1 VTPPPPHPVGD
12 LVCADSNP
20 TPTIIVVATRQT
32 AGTRAKDSDRNDTC
46 QILDSA
52 LSDGQLSMEE
62 HRTRVALAT
71 GAETLGDLQS
81 LISDLQTNNAPVQ
94 LPNLK
99 KRPRLPGA
107 GGGSWRFGLA
117 VSVVLV
123 LLGIAI
129 GWGLYGNTSSPLSFT
144 SDPGAKSD
152 GIPAKVLTPPKQLQS
167 LGGLNGLLEQMHQ
180 RFGDTM
186 GYSLTIYPEYAVL
199 SRADP
204 TDDRRKL
211 SYTYR
216 GGFDDP
222 STSAKDNERDLL
234 VDLAA
239 FDVKTAVGI
248 LRGAPETVG
257 LQQKDVKPNS
267 TYLSIDPS
275 RDPVA
280 PGTLELRASV
290 SSDFGSGSI
299 TFAGDGTIKR
309 IDTALD

>member
-1 VTPPPPHPVGD
+1 
-12 LVCADSNP
+12 
-20 TPTIIVVATRQT
+20 VATRQS

-52 LSDGQLSMEE
+52 LADGQLSMEE

-81 LISDLQTNNAPVQ
+81 LISDLQTGNAPVQ

-99 KRPRLPGA
+99 KPVRLGGGA
-107 GGGSWRFGLA
+107 GSGWGVRAA
-117 VSVVLV
+117 VAGVLV
-123 LLGIAI
+123 VLGIAI
-129 GWGLYGNTSSPLSFT
+129 GWGLYGNTPSPLNFT

-152 GIPAKVLTPPKQLQS
+152 GIAPKVVTPPKQLQS
-167 LGGLNGLLEQMHQ
+167 LGGLSGLLEQMRQ
-180 RFGDTM
+180 RFGDTT
-186 GYSLTIYPEYAVL
+186 GYSLTIYPDYAVV

-222 STSAKDNERDLL
+222 STSAKDDDDVL

-239 FDVKTAVGI
+239 FDVKTAVGF
-248 LRGAPETVG
+248 LRGAPEMVG
-257 LQQKDVKPNS
+257 LQQKDVKANS

-275 RDPVA
+275 RDPLT
-280 PGTLELRASV
+280 PGALTLRASV

-309 IDTALD
+309 IDTATD

>member
-1 VTPPPPHPVGD
+1 MAATKPV
-12 LVCADSNP
+12 
-20 TPTIIVVATRQT
+20 RQS
-32 AGTRAKDSDRNDTC
+32 AGTRAKDTDRNDTC

-81 LISDLQTNNAPVQ
+81 LISDLQNQNAPVQ
-94 LPNLK
+94 LPDLSK
-99 KRPRLPGA
+99 PSMLATGRGA
-107 GGGSWRFGLA
+107 FTGGLGMRAA
-117 VSVVLV
+117 VAGVLV
-123 LLGIAI
+123 ILGIAI

-152 GIPAKVLTPPKQLQS
+152 GIPGKVITPPKQLQS
-167 LGGLNGLLEQMHQ
+167 LGGLNGLLEQMRQ

-186 GYSLTIYPEYAVL
+186 GYGLTVYPEYAVL
-199 SRADP
+199 TRPDS

-222 STSAKDNERDLL
+222 SVSAKGDGDVL

-239 FDVKTAVGI
+239 FDVPVVVGI
-248 LRGAPETVG
+248 LRGTPETVG
-257 LQQKDVKPNS
+257 LQLKDVDADS
-267 TYLSIDPS
+267 TYLTIDPAA
-275 RDPVA
+275 DPTT
-280 PGTLELRASV
+280 PGALELRSSV
-290 SSDFGSGSI
+290 NSDFGSGSV

-309 IDTALD
+309 IDQATD

>member
-1 VTPPPPHPVGD
+1 
-12 LVCADSNP
+12 
-20 TPTIIVVATRQT
+20 VATRHT
-32 AGTRAKDSDRNDTC
+32 PGTRAKDTDRNDTC

-81 LISDLQTNNAPVQ
+81 LVSDLQTNNAPVQ
-94 LPNLK
+94 LPDLR
-99 KRPRLPGA
+99 KRPKLS
-107 GGGSWRFGLA
+107 GGGGNRGIGIA
-117 VSVVLV
+117 VAVVLV

-129 GWGLYGNTSSPLSFT
+129 GWGLYGNTTSPLSFT

-152 GIPAKVLTPPKQLQS
+152 GIPGKVLTPPKQLQS
-167 LGGLNGLLEQMHQ
+167 LGGLTGLLEQMRQ

-204 TDDRRKL
+204 TDERRKL

-222 STSAKDNERDLL
+222 STSAKDDDDVL

-239 FDVKTAVGI
+239 FDIKETVRI

-257 LQQKDVKPNS
+257 LQPKDVKADS

-280 PGTLELRASV
+280 PGTLTLRASV

-299 TFAGDGTIKR
+299 TFAGDGAIKR
-309 IDTALD
+309 IDTATD

>member
-1 VTPPPPHPVGD
+1 M
-12 LVCADSNP
+12 
-20 TPTIIVVATRQT
+20 ATRQT

-52 LSDGQLSMEE
+52 LSEGQLSMAE
-62 HRTRVALAT
+62 HGERVRTAT
-71 GAETLGDLQS
+71 NAATLGELQS
-81 LISDLQTNNAPVQ
+81 LVSDLQNSNAPVQ

-99 KRPRLPGA
+99 KQPKALSPGRSR
-107 GGGSWRFGLA
+107 GIGLA
-117 VSVVLV
+117 MAAVLV
-123 LLGIAI
+123 VLGIAI

-152 GIPAKVLTPPKQLQS
+152 GIPAKVITPPKQLES
-167 LGGLNGLLEQMHQ
+167 LGGMTGLLEQMRQ

-186 GYSLTIYPEYAVL
+186 GYSLTIYPEYAVV

-222 STSAKDNERDLL
+222 STSAKDEDDVL

-257 LQQKDVKPNS
+257 LQQKDVKADS
-267 TYLSIDPS
+267 TYLSIDPT
-275 RDPVA
+275 RDPLT
-280 PGTLELRASV
+280 PGELTLRASV

-299 TFAGDGTIKR
+299 TFAGDGTVKR
-309 IDTALD
+309 VDSAID